1 VAPPPPPPPTLSL
14 RARTLGLPTC
24 TPLPDE
30 MEAVGP
36 AHEPAHDGV
45 AAVAGAYAGVR
56 HTGTVTSFSSQTAWG
71 FISCPDLAAVLGK
84 DVFFHLKDC
93 TGASIT
99 KGQTVTF
106 VLEDNHGKPQAR
118 EVQGQQASP
127 DPEGAIRYTGIVTS
141 FSLQSAWGFISC
153 PDLTPVYGK
162 DIFFHIK
169 DCGGA
174 LMQKE
179 QQVSFLLDENSAPGK
194 PRARSVFVLGPQVLG
209 GTVPESGGG
218 YIDPVSGTTR
228 YRGIV
233 TNHSV
238 NTAWGF
244 IDCQELKAVYGKDVF
259 FHNKDCVGQPA
270 TKGAVVNF
278 ALVLDERG
286 DPSKPRAS
294 QIVVEQAGIQP
305 PQPQQPLYQE
315 GYQTAYQ
322 QLANSLYAPQQQTLY
337 DGQPQQQMLPYAG
350 SSLQPE
356 LQGLQGR
363 EGDLVGSIQSFSAQA
378 GWGFIECAAL
388 NLAGG
393 RGLFFHA
400 KDCEGMVTNPP
411 TKGAHVA
418 FQMGTGPSG
427 KPQAVHVRY
436 LAEQPAP
443 AAGVKRTAAA
453 VSAVEIDAAQM
464 LALQQLQMQ
473 ILGGELDRPAK
484 RQR

>member
-1 VAPPPPPPPTLSL
+1 
-14 RARTLGLPTC
+14 
-24 TPLPDE
+24 
-30 MEAVGP
+30 M
-36 AHEPAHDGV
+36 
-45 AAVAGAYAGVR
+45 AAVADAYAGMR

-71 FISCPDLAAVLGK
+71 FISCPELAAVLGK

-106 VLEDNHGKPQAR
+106 VLEDNYGKPQAR
-118 EVQGQQASP
+118 QVQGQHASP
-127 DPEGAIRYTGIVTS
+127 DPEGAIRYSGTVTS
-141 FSLQSAWGFISC
+141 FSGQSAWGFISC
-153 PDLTPVYGK
+153 PDLMPVYGK

-174 LMQKE
+174 VMQNE

-194 PRARSVFVLGPQVLG
+194 PQARSVYVLG
-209 GTVPESGGG
+209 GSAVPAGGGG

-244 IDCQELKAVYGKDVF
+244 IDCQDLKAMYGKDVF
-259 FHNKDCVGQPA
+259 FHNKDCINQPA
-270 TKGAVVNF
+270 SKGAIVNF
-278 ALVLDERG
+278 ALVVDERG
-286 DPSKPRAS
+286 SPPDPSKPKAA
-294 QIVVEQAGIQP
+294 QIIVEQAGIQP
-305 PQPQQPLYQE
+305 PQPQQPLYQ
-315 GYQTAYQ
+315 GGHQTAYQ
-322 QLANSLYAPQQQTLY
+322 QLANSIYVPEQQLLV
-337 DGQPQQQMLPYAG
+337 DAQPQQQILSPDV
-350 SSLQPE
+350 SSLHPDP
-356 LQGLQGR
+356 QGLQAR
-363 EGDLVGSIQSFSAQA
+363 EGELVGSVQSFSTQA
-378 GWGFIECAAL
+378 GWGFIDCAAL
-388 NLAGG
+388 NLGGG

-400 KDCEGMVTNPP
+400 KDCEGMVANPP
-411 TKGAHVA
+411 TKGAQVA
-418 FQMGTGPSG
+418 FQMGQGPSG

-436 LAEQPAP
+436 MVEQPAQ

-453 VSAVEIDAAQM
+453 VSTTEIDAAQM

-473 ILGGELDRPAK
+473 ILGGSLDQPAK